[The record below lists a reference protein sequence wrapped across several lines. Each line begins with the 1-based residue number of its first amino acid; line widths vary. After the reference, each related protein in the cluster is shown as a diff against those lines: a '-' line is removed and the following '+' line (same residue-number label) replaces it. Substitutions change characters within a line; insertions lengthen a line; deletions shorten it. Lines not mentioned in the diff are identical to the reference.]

1 MPTANLSEKL
11 LKTYSD
17 KSYQHTAMV
26 THKGTVI
33 AFAMDHQQRIR
44 YAVLNMSK
52 IDPKKGEFDAAYWPE
67 NPEELRFPNEI
78 TQVGYSVVDNTRMPT
93 VKADTRQEAANPSQ
107 LLPNEVDHFL
117 STTARLTA
125 DAPFQVFSD
134 NHHIFVFRQA
144 IAANDP
150 NAVNKLNSGG
160 ASGDPN
166 RPDSDFQLSDGNK
179 VAIVDRTL
187 LCDRFI
193 LCGNILQPNR
203 EVRYQRS
210 RHKTRPASQTDSL
223 GAKDMEGNPFFEPTQ
238 ELAFI
243 RNLTAGGFTVL
254 QLPTQVNGIK
264 RWQFFA
270 HNSATQRI
278 DAFNLEVAGDGL
290 FNPQGTQLYTSPAPQ
305 YKDAVLE
312 REPGADPFT
321 GAALVPV
328 TQATNHAETAL
339 GFDGSSNYVE
349 VVLNPAWTPT
359 AFTIEMW
366 VRAAQQDLPES
377 AGIFASSNS
386 ATTTGSFQI
395 DSDGAG
401 NWRFNHADGYF
412 TIGAIA
418 LDWQHLVIGY
428 DGTTLKGFLDGTEVL
443 SQTLTLSSQFT
454 HVRLG
459 ANRNA
464 DNLFAGQIDEARV
477 WGYARTGYEI
487 NSDRLRRLIGNEPG
501 LVGYWRFDEGAGN
514 RAFDQTDK
522 GNYGTIH
529 GTPEWVASDAPIGDH
544 PGMRRSSFSFTDR
557 TIVDS
562 LSAKLY
568 YQQEAVATGYDGSSK
583 PMKKSARVMVAAA
596 TNSSSGGDPA
606 VATLDF
612 AVSREG
618 RLPSTPDAIDLP
630 VLEQPQASDDTAAI
644 SSLEGEIRTLT
655 DDIEQL
661 NQEIA
666 VIQSDVDRIPLETSI
681 KQNLESEIAALQN
694 EKAFEQ
700 ANFKNHWCKLKL
712 TCNQRYLV
720 VEAADA
726 GWVYASPND
735 HEHGDR
741 VYWRFAR
748 NNDGSFYIY
757 NKGRAGILV
766 RGEPCHVLQN
776 RTDSSTVHSVSTNQI
791 RIGTSLEYWRSWD
804 GNKYGG
810 LGQTTPYDNS
820 ILEVI
825 QGDLW
830 NTTRISEITNQ
841 ISQKQTQLNAQTTLV
856 NSLIAQ
862 QALLSTKQSLFL
874 QKQNNLTDKQS
885 ELSVLTGGEKQEV
898 RLPMGLVH
906 IDASGLTVNGSLIK
920 FAPSTHTPT
929 MLDGATGELTL
940 YYPDDSGQFMAA
952 YFQTLVAR
960 TRLQFA
966 ESGVTLLARSAGS
979 NNMTATISDGRI
991 INTCTLVITNPDRG
1005 ITETWT
1011 DLPRDPQLFTDI
1023 LNGTGDQPADVT
1035 ATVSPS
1041 AYSVKERSLQVVA
1054 SAQGQGE
1061 YQEQTDSQTAL
1072 NLDGQNDYVDLPPE
1086 ISTLINPE
1094 ITIEFWA
1101 KGGAGLPKNTS
1112 IIDANNAAGE
1122 RIFTIHFP
1130 WSTSSVTWDAGDAG
1144 NCDRLQLSVQDA
1156 DYKGVWVH
1164 WAFVKNATDGT
1175 MAIYR
1180 NGNLAASGTGKTRSI
1195 GDFTMIT
1202 LGCIPNSSDDYYWDG
1217 EIDECRIWSSARSE
1231 ADILANMNQRL
1242 SGKEAS
1248 LVACYSFEN
1257 GKARDRSRNAYHG
1270 TVHGAPTSV
1279 DKPDALPALTATTI
1293 LNGVVNGD
1301 ATVTPGRDSLWIAN
1315 TPGRAYY
1322 FSSNSDLLSLPSAKL
1337 AQTAMNSDLTV
1348 EAWVNPSDTNQGT
1361 SRLIHHC
1368 SADAAYTLALQ
1379 KATLDSSLLCNGTSD
1394 YVEVSYRSQLNP
1406 SQFTVSCW
1414 VKVTGGDNNYRCPV
1428 CSRGDNPQT
1437 GYIFYAGSNNKW
1449 QFWCGNES
1457 GSWQTLTGSDV
1468 QINTW
1473 THLAGTYDGQT
1484 MRFYVNGQLSDSKT
1498 TTFSPNT
1505 NYPLRIGAGA
1515 TEKAPELYFPGQ
1527 IDAVAIWQR
1536 DRSQTE
1542 IQADMNRRLQG
1553 NETDLVAC
1561 YTFING
1567 EAQDRGPNGYHGTIH
1582 GNPTVTAAPDQLLTY
1597 VLIAGVSHGTPGNH
1611 QGQRWLK
1618 SKETLTPEQWHHIAL
1633 CFRQSHGL
1641 SFNGQSHLDCGN
1653 NQMLDI
1659 GEDLTIEAFI
1669 QFNNR
1674 GSSQGI
1680 IGKGFFDQQDK
1691 SVPYQLKV
1699 AGDGTLEFT
1708 FEDADGGNHTY
1719 YSTQALTP
1727 GTFYRVAVTRK
1738 KGTTQHQEEGDQTIT
1753 IDGQNKT
1760 IKAIKSVTVDEWFD
1774 ITFYIN
1780 GVKRGVDRY
1789 DGEAPLGNDQP
1800 LEIGRCQSSPRQ
1812 ISYFQGTI
1820 SEVRLWNKARDEKD
1834 IGKNIQGGES
1844 GLVSWWQFEE
1854 NEGNVAID
1862 SKSNNHG
1869 KIKGARWVRNPD
1881 PNGSP
1886 FYLLLNGLP
1895 LAAHALTSGTP
1906 NWGDA
1911 QFSMAGYKLNGASQD
1926 CFQGILEEV
1935 RIWRTLRTDEQIGD
1949 NLFTRLKG
1957 EKQDLLAYYTF
1968 DDDSSRSDATQ
1979 LNDNSLRG
1987 NHLSVPSGDSKPLIF
2002 LSTAPISNDTA
2013 AVRSALASVSTDFHE
2028 QIDSTP
2034 SVVEYADLQR
2044 DNQGN
2049 LGGVLKRCYSYLQNG
2064 QWCLVTGYKVGNL
2077 VTEWIGQAQFDPQVI
2092 GYIEGVPPVPS
2103 ENLTG
2108 GVVSSRYDLIEEV
2121 SNIEVVESETVTY
2134 TLSASKE
2141 ESFDLGFKGAGS
2153 YSSGSD
2159 DLLITAP
2166 LGIGTAKKLVQAEVK
2181 VGVEGTFDT
2190 SNSWSQE
2197 ESLGTSINRTRTMS
2211 VALGGSLEGAGLG
2224 QQLNPAVGRRVQPGN
2239 MGFALVQSQTADIF
2253 ALRLAHNNALVSFR
2267 MLPNPDIPIDW
2278 NIIPFQMNP
2287 RYTKQGTL
2295 DGRVGYDEQGAV
2307 VLDPDY
2313 VNARQYGEYSYYK
2326 PKEAYAIERRI
2337 QREEQ
2342 RLLNYYQNS
2351 DTEIAETGQII
2362 GAAAGAAAGLMAGP
2376 LGMAVG
2382 AGVGSIVGG
2391 FGDAL
2396 SQGTSLELPQKFAK
2410 RNLVNTYVWTADGGF
2425 FAETTET
2432 TDVKSEVTAGSFS
2445 FSGAVG
2451 GSFSTDVEI
2460 FSIGFN
2466 LAFEASIGGG
2476 FSLTKTKAKD
2486 TEKSFSIEVNVDV
2499 PGDLQKTAP
2508 DANNEW
2514 KPVFDDHGNA
2524 VTAAGKVDAY
2534 RFKTFYL
2541 DSSDRNFEDLFGK
2554 VVDPIWLAGDSPN
2567 AVALRQAQQ
2576 SDKKPPC
2583 WRVFHRVTFVSRILP
2598 DFPDL
2603 TEPPLEAVLKAQDID
2618 SNWLLI
2624 QKLDPFVRS
2633 KTQDAV
2639 AFADAVRQALNTYL
2653 PELAPHSDEI
2663 IDYLKIYYGII
2674 D

>member
-17 KSYQHTAMV
+17 KPYQHTAMV

-33 AFAMDHQQRIR
+33 AFAMDNQQRIR

-52 IDPKKGEFDAAYWPE
+52 MDQTKGEFDAAYWPE
-67 NPEELRFPNEI
+67 NPQEIRFPNEI

-210 RHKTRPASQTDSL
+210 RHKTSPASQTDSL

-290 FNPQGTQLYTSPAPQ
+290 FNPQGTQLYTSPDLF
-305 YKDAVLE
+305 YRDAVLE
-312 REPGADPFT
+312 REPGPDPFT
-321 GAALVPV
+321 GAALIPV

-443 SQTLTLSSQFT
+443 SQTLTLSAQFT

-459 ANRNA
+459 SNRNA

-522 GNYGTIH
+522 GNYGTIYSK
-529 GTPEWVASDAPIGDH
+529 PEWVASDAPIGDH

-596 TNSSSGGDPA
+596 TNSRSGGDPA

-644 SSLEGEIRTLT
+644 SNLEGEIRTLT

-666 VIQSDVDRIPLETSI
+666 VIQSDVDRIPPETSI
-681 KQNLESEIAALQN
+681 KQNLEREIAALQS
-694 EKAFEQ
+694 EKAFER

-720 VEAADA
+720 VEAEDA
-726 GWVYASPND
+726 GWVYASLND
-735 HEHGDR
+735 HVHGDR
-741 VYWRFAR
+741 VYWRFAI

-885 ELSVLTGGEKQEV
+885 QLSVLTGGEKQEI

-991 INTCTLVITNPDRG
+991 IKTCTLVITNPDRG

-1023 LNGTGDQPADVT
+1023 LNGTGDQPSDVT

-1041 AYSVKERSLQVVA
+1041 AYSVKERSPQVVA
-1054 SAQGQGE
+1054 LV
-1061 YQEQTDSQTAL
+1061 T
-1072 NLDGQNDYVDLPPE
+1072 NN
-1086 ISTLINPE
+1086 STK
-1094 ITIEFWA
+1094 IT
-1101 KGGAGLPKNTS
+1101 
-1112 IIDANNAAGE
+1112 
-1122 RIFTIHFP
+1122 
-1130 WSTSSVTWDAGDAG
+1130 
-1144 NCDRLQLSVQDA
+1144 
-1156 DYKGVWVH
+1156 
-1164 WAFVKNATDGT
+1164 
-1175 MAIYR
+1175 
-1180 NGNLAASGTGKTRSI
+1180 NGS
-1195 GDFTMIT
+1195 
-1202 LGCIPNSSDDYYWDG
+1202 
-1217 EIDECRIWSSARSE
+1217 
-1231 ADILANMNQRL
+1231 
-1242 SGKEAS
+1242 
-1248 LVACYSFEN
+1248 
-1257 GKARDRSRNAYHG
+1257 
-1270 TVHGAPTSV
+1270 
-1279 DKPDALPALTATTI
+1279 
-1293 LNGVVNGD
+1293 

-1322 FSSNSDLLSLPSAKL
+1322 FSSNSDLLLLPSAKL

-1368 SADAAYTLALQ
+1368 SDHAAYTLALQ
-1379 KATLDSSLLCNGTSD
+1379 KATLDSSLRCNGTSD
-1394 YVEVSYRSQLNP
+1394 YVQVSYPSQLNP

-1428 CSRGDNPQT
+1428 CSRGDDPQT
-1437 GYIFYAGSNNKW
+1437 GYIFYAGSNNNW

-1457 GSWQTLTGSDV
+1457 SSWQTLTGSDV
-1468 QINTW
+1468 QLNTW

-1484 MRFYVNGQLSDSKT
+1484 MRFYVNGQLSDSQT

-1505 NYPLRIGAGA
+1505 TYPLRIGAGN
-1515 TEKAPELYFPGQ
+1515 TETNPDYYFPGQ

-1536 DRSQTE
+1536 DRSQAE

-1553 NETDLVAC
+1553 NETDLVAY

-1567 EAQDRGPNGYHGTIH
+1567 EANDRGPNGYHGTIH
-1582 GNPTVTAAPDQLLTY
+1582 GSPTVTAAPDQLVTY

-1719 YSTQALTP
+1719 YSTQALTA

-1881 PNGSP
+1881 PKGSP

-1895 LAAHALTSGTP
+1895 LAAHALKLGTP
-1906 NWGDA
+1906 NWGDD
-1911 QFSMAGYKLNGASQD
+1911 QFSMAGYKLNGVSQD

-1987 NHLSVPSGDSKPLIF
+1987 NHLSVLSGDSKPLIF

-2103 ENLTG
+2103 ENLTDG
-2108 GVVSSRYDLIEEV
+2108 NVSFRYDNIGNV

-2134 TLSASKE
+2134 TLSTSKE

-2166 LGIGTAKKLVQAEVK
+2166 LGIGTAKKLVEAEVN

-2211 VALGGSLEGAGLG
+2211 VALGGSPEGASPE
-2224 QQLNPAVGRRVQPGN
+2224 QQLNPAVGRRIQPGN

-2313 VNARQYGEYSYYK
+2313 VKARQYGEYSYYK

-2514 KPVFDDHGNA
+2514 KPVFDEHGNA

-2603 TEPPLEAVLKAQDID
+2603 TEPPLEAVLKAQNID

-2653 PELAPHSDEI
+2653 PELAPHSDQI
-2663 IDYLKIYYGII
+2663 IDYLKIYYGIL

>member
-1 MPTANLSEKL
+1 
-11 LKTYSD
+11 
-17 KSYQHTAMV
+17 MV
-26 THKGTVI
+26 THKGVPI
-33 AFAMDHQQRIR
+33 ALAMDDQRRIF
-44 YAVLNMSK
+44 YAVLDLNDTRGNK
-52 IDPKKGEFDAAYWPE
+52 EEFDVAYWPE
-67 NPEELRFPNEI
+67 NPTELVFPNEI
-78 TQVGYSVVDNTRMPT
+78 EQVGYSVVGATSFPV
-93 VKADTRQEAANPSQ
+93 VKLDTREEVADPSTLQ
-107 LLPNEVDHFL
+107 PEEIDRFL
-117 STTARLTA
+117 SSTARLTA

-134 NHHIFVFRQA
+134 NQHIFLFRQA
-144 IAANDP
+144 IANGHAD
-150 NAVNKLNSGG
+150 AVYKLSNGG
-160 ASGDPN
+160 ASGDLT
-166 RPDSDFQLSDGNK
+166 RSDLEKSDGNN
-179 VAIVDRTL
+179 IPLVDSTL
-187 LCDRFI
+187 LCDRFV
-193 LCGNILQPNR
+193 LSGKVLQPNR

-223 GAKDMEGNPFFEPTQ
+223 GANDMEGNPFFEPTQ

-243 RNLTAGGFTVL
+243 RNLTNGGFTVL

-264 RWQFFA
+264 RWQFLA

-290 FNPQGTQLYTSPAPQ
+290 FNTQGTQLYTSPDPQ
-305 YKDAVLE
+305 YRDAVLE

-339 GFDGSSNYVE
+339 GFDGTSNYVE

-366 VRAAQQDLPES
+366 VRAEHQDLPEGS
-377 AGIFASSNS
+377 GLFASSNS
-386 ATTTGSFQI
+386 AATASSFQI

-401 NWRFNHADGYF
+401 NWRFLHSDGSF
-412 TIGAIA
+412 PIGAIA
-418 LDWQHLVIGY
+418 LNWQHLVIAY

-459 ANRNA
+459 SNRNA
-464 DNLFAGQIDEARV
+464 DSLFAGQIDEARV
-477 WGYARTGYEI
+477 WGRARTGYEI
-487 NSDRLRRLIGNEPG
+487 ESDRLRRLIGNEPG

-529 GTPEWVASDAPIGDH
+529 GTSEWVASDAPIGDH
-544 PGMRRSSFSFTDR
+544 PGMRRSSFSFTGR

-568 YQQEAVATGYDGSSK
+568 YQQEEVATGYDGSSK

-618 RLPSTPDAIDLP
+618 RLPSTPDAINLP
-630 VLEQPQASDDTAAI
+630 VLEQPQVSDDVAAI

-655 DDIEQL
+655 DDIERL
-661 NQEIA
+661 TQEIA
-666 VIQSDVDRIPLETSI
+666 VIQGDVDRIPLETRT

-694 EKAFEQ
+694 EKALEE
-700 ANFKNHWCKLKL
+700 ADFKNYWCKLKL
-712 TCNQRYLV
+712 IVNQRFLV
-720 VEAADA
+720 VESAHA
-726 GWVYASPND
+726 GWVYTSPND
-735 HEHGDR
+735 YNHGDR
-741 VYWRFAR
+741 VYWKFVQ

-757 NKGRAGILV
+757 NKGRVGILV
-766 RGEPCHVLQN
+766 RGEPCHVKTN
-776 RTDSSTVHSVSTNQI
+776 RTDSSTIYSVSSNQI
-791 RIGTSLEYWRSWD
+791 RIGTNREYWHAWD
-804 GNKYGG
+804 GDKYGG
-810 LGQTTPYDNS
+810 LGQTRPYNNS
-820 ILEVI
+820 TLEVI
-825 QGDLW
+825 KVERW
-830 NTTRISEITNQ
+830 NTTRINQITNQ
-841 ISQKQTQLNAQTTLV
+841 ISQKQIQLNAQTRLV
-856 NSLIAQ
+856 NSLLAQ
-862 QALLSTKQSLFL
+862 QALLPTKQSLLL
-874 QKQNNLTDKQS
+874 QKQNSLTDKQS
-885 ELSVLTGGEKQEV
+885 QLSVLTGGEKQEI

-906 IDASGLTVNGSLIK
+906 MDASGLTVNGSLIK

-929 MLDGATGELTL
+929 MLDGATADLAL
-940 YYPDDSGQFMAA
+940 YYPDNSGQFMAA

-966 ESGVTLLARSAGS
+966 GSGVTLLARSAGS
-979 NNMTATISDGRI
+979 NNITATISDGRI
-991 INTCTLVITNPDRG
+991 NNTCTLVIANPDRG

-1011 DLPRDPQLFTDI
+1011 ELSRDPQTFADI
-1023 LNGTGDQPADVT
+1023 LNGKGDRPPDVT

-1041 AYSVKERSLQVVA
+1041 AYSVKKRSLQVVA
-1054 SAQGQGE
+1054 LGEGQAE
-1061 YQEQTDSQTAL
+1061 DQEQTVSQTAL
-1072 NLDGQNDYVDLPPE
+1072 NLDGQNDYVELPPE
-1086 ISTLINPE
+1086 ISTLINHE

-1101 KGGAGLPKNTS
+1101 KGGAGLPKGTS
-1112 IIDANNAAGE
+1112 IIDANNAAGQ
-1122 RIFTIHFP
+1122 RILTIHLP
-1130 WSTSSVTWDAGDAG
+1130 WSHRMVTWDAGDAG
-1144 NCDRLQLSVQDA
+1144 NYDRLELSVQDA
-1156 DYKGVWVH
+1156 EYKGVWVH

-1180 NGNLAASGTGKTRSI
+1180 NGNLAASGTEKTRLI
-1195 GDFTMIT
+1195 GDFTTLT
-1202 LGCIPNSSDDYYWDG
+1202 LGNLKNYSQYWDG
-1217 EIDECRIWSSARSE
+1217 AIDECRIWSSARSQAE
-1231 ADILANMNQRL
+1231 IQANMNQRL
-1242 SGKEAS
+1242 SGTEAN

-1257 GKARDRSRNAYHG
+1257 GKARDRSGNAYHG
-1270 TVHGAPTSV
+1270 TVHGNPTSV
-1279 DKPDALPALTATTI
+1279 DKPDALPALTVTTI
-1293 LNGVVNGD
+1293 VNGVIKGV
-1301 ATVTPGRDSLWIAN
+1301 ATVTHGRDSLWTAN

-1322 FSSNSDLLSLPSAKL
+1322 FRSNSDLLSLPSAKL
-1337 AQTAMNSDLTV
+1337 TQTAMNSDITV
-1348 EAWVNPSDTNQGT
+1348 EAWVNPSPTNSGT
-1361 SRLIHHC
+1361 ARLIHHC
-1368 SADAAYTLALQ
+1368 SENAAYTLALQ
-1379 KATLDSSLLCNGTSD
+1379 ASS
-1394 YVEVSYRSQLNP
+1394 SQNP
-1406 SQFTVSCW
+1406 KT
-1414 VKVTGGDNNYRCPV
+1414 Y
-1428 CSRGDNPQT
+1428 
-1437 GYIFYAGSNNKW
+1437 
-1449 QFWCGNES
+1449 
-1457 GSWQTLTGSDV
+1457 
-1468 QINTW
+1468 
-1473 THLAGTYDGQT
+1473 HL
-1484 MRFYVNGQLSDSKT
+1484 V
-1498 TTFSPNT
+1498 
-1505 NYPLRIGAGA
+1505 
-1515 TEKAPELYFPGQ
+1515 
-1527 IDAVAIWQR
+1527 
-1536 DRSQTE
+1536 
-1542 IQADMNRRLQG
+1542 
-1553 NETDLVAC
+1553 
-1561 YTFING
+1561 
-1567 EAQDRGPNGYHGTIH
+1567 
-1582 GNPTVTAAPDQLLTY
+1582 
-1597 VLIAGVSHGTPGNH
+1597 AGVSQGTTANH
-1611 QGQRWLK
+1611 QGQRFLK
-1618 SKETLTPEQWHHIAL
+1618 SKETLTAQQWHHIAMG
-1633 CFRQSHGL
+1633 FRQSHGL
-1641 SFNGQSHLDCGN
+1641 SFNGQSYLDCGN
-1653 NQMLDI
+1653 NQMFDI

-1669 QFNNR
+1669 QLNNR

-1680 IGKGFFDQQDK
+1680 IGKGFFYQEDK
-1691 SVPYQLKV
+1691 SVPYQFKV
-1699 AGDGTLEFT
+1699 ASDGTLEFT

-1719 YSTQALTP
+1719 RSTQILTA

-1738 KGTTQHQEEGDQTIT
+1738 KGTIQHQEEGNQTIT
-1753 IDGQNKT
+1753 IDGQTKT
-1760 IKAIKSVTVDEWFD
+1760 IKALKSVDVEEWFD

-1780 GVKRGVDRY
+1780 GVKRGISRY
-1789 DGEAPLGNDQP
+1789 SGEAPLGNDEP
-1800 LEIGRCQSSPRQ
+1800 LEIGRCQSSPRLHHH
-1812 ISYFQGTI
+1812 FQGII

-1834 IGKNIQGGES
+1834 IGQKIQGGES

-1881 PNGSP
+1881 PQGSP

-1895 LAAHALTSGTP
+1895 LAADTLTSGTP

-1926 CFQGILEEV
+1926 RFQGILEEV

-1968 DDDSSRSDATQ
+1968 DDDSSRSETTQ
-1979 LNDNSLRG
+1979 LSDNGLRG
-1987 NHLSVPSGDSKPLIF
+1987 NHLPLPSNQEAKPSIF

-2013 AVRSALASVSTDFHE
+2013 AVRSALAGVSTAFHE

-2034 SVVEYADLQR
+2034 AVVEYADLQR

-2049 LGGVLKRCYSYLQNG
+2049 MGGVLKRCYSYLQNG

-2108 GVVSSRYDLIEEV
+2108 GVVSSRYDLIEKV

-2141 ESFDLGFKGAGS
+2141 ESFDLGFKGAGF

-2166 LGIGTAKKLVQAEVK
+2166 LGIGTAKKLVKAEVK
-2181 VGVEGTFDT
+2181 VGVEGTFNT

-2197 ESLGTSINRTRTMS
+2197 ESLGTSINRTRSMS
-2211 VALGGSLEGAGLG
+2211 VALGGSLEGAGPG

-2287 RYTKQGTL
+2287 RYTKQGAL
-2295 DGRVGYDEQGAV
+2295 DGRVGYNEQGAV

-2313 VNARQYGEYSYYK
+2313 ANARQYGEYSYYK

-2351 DTEIAETGQII
+2351 DTEIADTGQII
-2362 GAAAGAAAGLMAGP
+2362 GAAAGAAAGLLAGP

-2382 AGVGSIVGG
+2382 VGVGSIVGG

-2460 FSIGFN
+2460 FSTGFN
-2466 LAFEASIGGG
+2466 LEFEASIGGG

-2486 TEKSFSIEVNVDV
+2486 TEKAFSIEVNVDV

-2514 KPVFDDHGNA
+2514 KPVFDDNGNA

-2541 DSSDRNFEDLFGK
+2541 DSSDRNFEDLFRK
-2554 VVDPIWLAGDSPN
+2554 VVDPIWLAQSDHPN
-2567 AVALRQAQQ
+2567 AVALRQANQ

-2598 DFPDL
+2598 DFPDN
-2603 TEPPLEAVLKAQDID
+2603 TAPSLEKTLKAENID
-2618 SNWLLI
+2618 SNWQLI
-2624 QKLDPFVRS
+2624 QKL
-2633 KTQDAV
+2633 
-2639 AFADAVRQALNTYL
+2639 
-2653 PELAPHSDEI
+2653 
-2663 IDYLKIYYGII
+2663 
-2674 D
+2674 